1 MKYTKAIKS
10 SMKEKVNLVNF
21 ENLENN
27 AKECG
32 DEIWTKLNGQII
44 HWLAYKQLDENKF
57 IIVYDKVINDAESKD
72 FYNECDKYE
81 DIGVL
86 ELLPGDDTY
95 GKLSASKK
103 VIAETYKDIGWT
115 IEKNNDGYIVR
126 NEKGYIM
133 HTPFKTEEEAEKYV
147 NVPVKSNNVKVNNYY
162 PIFDGRKR
170 VSKKVKAELDDNYK
184 KELEQEAQEIIKNF
198 KPYVIKWEKS
208 ENGGSVLIGDKNSD
222 FQAWVDVWIS
232 GNDVGTDWNQY
243 ITYTNDPKE
252 YRDLQV
258 RNDTETVFDLATSEA
273 IYCLEQ
279 NNIIGQ
285 DEAARWFMVRNNKKH
300 SSLKRKAF
308 KITGETNLWKFD
320 AWSGAKETKKYILE
334 AHKGDEFDAL
344 IEELYPDGI
353 DETKLNDL
361 LWFESEWL
369 YETLGINPYEDN
381 DEESEDN
388 E

>member
-10 SMKEKVNLVNF
+10 SIKEKVNLVNF

-208 ENGGSVLIGDKNSD
+208 EYGGSVLIGDKNSD

-285 DEAARWFMVRNNKKH
+285 DESARWFMKANNKKH

-369 YETLGINPYEDN
+369 YETLGINPYENN
-381 DEESEDN
+381 DEESGDN